1 MQLPVPECWGR
12 TPLHQAVKS
21 GNPTC
26 VLLLIQAG
34 AKVNAE
40 DEKGTTPLLLAGA
53 GVVPDN
59 INDINKYERICSLY
73 IGFLFQVV
81 QRPIVACYNVV
92 QP

>member
-1 MQLPVPECWGR
+1 M
-12 TPLHQAVKS
+12 KS

-26 VLLLIQAG
+26 VLLLIEAG

-59 INDINKYERICSLY
+59 INGVNKYERSCSLY
-73 IGFLFQVV
+73 TGFLFQVV
-81 QRPIVACYNVV
+81 QRPIIVCYNEV

>member
-1 MQLPVPECWGR
+1 M
-12 TPLHQAVKS
+12 KS

-26 VLLLIQAG
+26 VLLLIEAG

-59 INDINKYERICSLY
+59 INGVNKYERICSLY
-73 IGFLFQVV
+73 TGFLFQVV
-81 QRPIVACYNVV
+81 QRPIIVGYNVV

>member
-1 MQLPVPECWGR
+1 
-12 TPLHQAVKS
+12 VKS

-26 VLLLIQAG
+26 VLLLTEAG

-59 INDINKYERICSLY
+59 IKGVNKYERICSLY
-73 IGFLFQVV
+73 TGFLLQVV
-81 QRPIVACYNVV
+81 QSPIIVYYNVV
-92 QP
+92 HP

>member
-1 MQLPVPECWGR
+1 M
-12 TPLHQAVKS
+12 KS

-26 VLLLIQAG
+26 VLLLIEAG

-59 INDINKYERICSLY
+59 INGVNKYERICSLY
-73 IGFLFQVV
+73 TGFLFQVV
-81 QRPIVACYNVV
+81 QRPIIVCYNVV
-92 QP
+92 QPRKMFF

>member
-1 MQLPVPECWGR
+1 M
-12 TPLHQAVKS
+12 KS

-26 VLLLIQAG
+26 VLLLIEAG

-59 INDINKYERICSLY
+59 INGVKKYERICSLY
-73 IGFLFQVV
+73 TGFLCQVV
-81 QRPIVACYNVV
+81 QRPIIVCYNVV

>member
-21 GNPTC
+21 GNPKC
-26 VLLLIQAG
+26 VLLLIEGG
-34 AKVNAE
+34 AKVNAK

-59 INDINKYERICSLY
+59 IKGINKYERIRSLY
-73 IGFLFQVV
+73 TGFLFQVV
-81 QRPIVACYNVV
+81 QRPIIVCYNVA